1 MYGLKYYNNN
11 LAQNNIWLGLELKFR
26 LVILSSYVLGLCI
39 PEITP
44 SYLCDIQSQHHSGS
58 RPLSHSQLTLKIKL
72 FGIR

>member
-1 MYGLKYYNNN
+1 MIIQKSNQLRIRFSWD
-11 LAQNNIWLGLELKFR
+11 LILELGLR

-44 SYLCDIQSQHHSGS
+44 SYLCDIQSQHHSVS

-72 FGIR
+72 FGIQ